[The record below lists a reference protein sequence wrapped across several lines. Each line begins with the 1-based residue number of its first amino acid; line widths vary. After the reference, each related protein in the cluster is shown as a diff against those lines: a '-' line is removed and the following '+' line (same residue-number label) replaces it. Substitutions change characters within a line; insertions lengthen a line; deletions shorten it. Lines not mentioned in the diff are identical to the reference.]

1 MGSSLG
7 TGLST
12 STSPL
17 FLGPPSGHSPLPK
30 LGKRWAWSSRDPE
43 GANPFPS
50 GESAP
55 PYHVVEQGLGALHSP
70 PSNSR
75 LCGSQFPSF
84 PPRLGVVHLYPIMCL
99 SVCGG
104 VLY

>member
-17 FLGPPSGHSPLPK
+17 FLGPPSGQSPLPR

-43 GANPFPS
+43 GANPLSFW
-50 GESAP
+50 GDYA
-55 PYHVVEQGLGALHSP
+55 PYHVVERARSSP
-70 PSNSR
+70 
-75 LCGSQFPSF
+75 FPS
-84 PPRLGVVHLYPIMCL
+84 L
-99 SVCGG
+99 
-104 VLY
+104 